1 MPDVVLKVGSVEFL
15 DMEAPAKFGDLGA
28 VQALALHEFAGGIR
42 SIQLFGSF
50 PRPQRWSGI
59 LIGRDAHSRAR
70 TMKQLVTSGEA
81 TTLEWNGWSFFG
93 IMAEFE
99 IQATES
105 LWELQYNALFEPAED
120 SSTGATSGP
129 AVAPSSL
136 LPFALEVA
144 NNQASKPASGAILD
158 PSIPAQVDQLKQAVN
173 QSLLQNGNLSSI
185 PPATVFGFQQ
195 QVNTLRQTLALGP
208 LLSVNQGESLAAR
221 ELDQTLRVIDWL
233 LDNSLP
239 PLAEINVQNPNL
251 FVLAA
256 AHYDGDVDKWELI
269 AKANGLLTPYPI
281 GTYRLVI
288 PADIEKP
295 KSNIPVFI

>member
-1 MPDVVLKVGSVEFL
+1 MPDVVLRVGPVAFL
-15 DMEAPAKFGDLGA
+15 DMECPAKFGDLGA

-70 TMKQLVTSGEA
+70 IMKQLVTSGEA
-81 TTLEWNGWSFFG
+81 VTLEWNGWSFFG
-93 IMAEFE
+93 VMAEFE
-99 IQATES
+99 IQATDS
-105 LWELQYNALFEPAED
+105 RWELQYNALFEPAED
-120 SSTGATSGP
+120 TSTGASAP
-129 AVAPSSL
+129 AVAPNSM

-144 NNQASKPASGAILD
+144 NNQAANPASGAPLP
-158 PSIPAQVDQLKQAVN
+158 PSIPPQLVQLKQGVN
-173 QSLLQNGNLSSI
+173 QALQQNGNLSSI
-185 PPATVFGFQQ
+185 PPATIFGFQQ
-195 QVNTLRQTLALGP
+195 QVNLLRQTLALGP

-221 ELDQTLRVIDWL
+221 ELDQTLGVIDWL
-233 LDNSLP
+233 LDNALP
-239 PLAEINVQNPNL
+239 PLAEINATNPNL
-251 FVLAA
+251 FILAA